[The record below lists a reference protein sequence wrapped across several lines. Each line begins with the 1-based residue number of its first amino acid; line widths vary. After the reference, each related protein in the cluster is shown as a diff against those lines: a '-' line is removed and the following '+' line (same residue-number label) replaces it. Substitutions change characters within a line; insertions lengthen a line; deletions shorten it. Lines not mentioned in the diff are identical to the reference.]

1 MATDVADAK
10 AEAAPADAPPGG
22 SGSSRGGVGKI
33 AVLLVAFTALQVAV
47 FYFLF
52 PQSSG
57 DADAA
62 DPEATVA
69 LEEDDSA
76 ADSSDLVEVLLD
88 RFNCTNEVAVP
99 GRSVNLDFELVAI
112 VSRDMQT
119 AFDLA
124 ANGEQKFRVRAAIL
138 RVARSASLADLSDP
152 AQATIKRKFRSEIN
166 KVLRK
171 SYVIDIAIPKYRKQ
185 EF

>member
-1 MATDVADAK
+1 MATDVAEAK
-10 AEAAPADAPPGG
+10 AESPPAEAPAG
-22 SGSSRGGVGKI
+22 GSSRGGLVKI
-33 AVLLVAFTALQVAV
+33 AGLLVGFTLLQVAV

-52 PQSSG
+52 PQSSSG
-57 DADAA
+57 TDAT
-62 DPEATVA
+62 DPEAPAAVI
-69 LEEDDSA
+69 EEDAAAESA
-76 ADSSDLVEVLLD
+76 DLVEVLLD

-112 VSRDMQT
+112 VARDMQT

-171 SYVIDIAIPKYRKQ
+171 SYIIDIAIPKYRKQ